1 MKLKLFSIVL
11 LVFAFSGSI
20 IAQYNL
26 QWPTQSNNNTANF
39 YVTCGSTSQG
49 WTVNSVNTCFLYM
62 PVLIPDNSENN
73 PISYRFR
80 MNQTGNG
87 TVNDT
92 LSLEVNIS
100 NTGWYVDT
108 LIFGNTNNNVNF
120 DITGKIQADLTN
132 DDFIAFRLKAV
143 AKTSSFAWTLK
154 KDNFEFNV
162 NNVTTTNNYLPVSLA
177 SFSGYCENTLAHIEW
192 ITYSELNNDYFT
204 IERSENNRDFF
215 AAGYIPGSGNSNIV
229 QHYSFTDSKEIFS
242 EITHYRLRQTD
253 YDGTYQISN
262 SIAVR
267 KNNLKNQQ
275 MSYFIEN
282 STVYLNYET
291 LQDEDIKLEVFDVFG
306 KQIDAMLLQ
315 AGKGA
320 NIVQWSFKGNDSV
333 HGLYFMRIINSSSQI
348 HFAKVVL

>member
-1 MKLKLFSIVL
+1 MSKIYIYIFTFVI
-11 LVFAFSGSI
+11 FI
-20 IAQYNL
+20 IQINSVAQTNYYDL
-26 QWPTQSNNNTANF
+26 TFGNNQNF
-39 YVTCGSTSQG
+39 TITCGTVNASG
-49 WTVNSVNTCFLYM
+49 WTVTYADNDCFLYTPILS
-62 PVLIPDNSENN
+62 PVGSGNIEIPY
-73 PISYRFR
+73 IFR
-80 MNQTGNG
+80 INQSGGN
-87 TVNDT
+87 TINDT
-92 LSLEVNIS
+92 LKLEVNVS
-100 NTGWYVDT
+100 NTGWTVIQT
-108 LIFGNTNNNVNF
+108 VLGNQYNEVNYEIEGS
-120 DITGKIQADLTN
+120 ITVNAT
-132 DDFIAFRLKAV
+132 DFLAFRLHALV
-143 AKTSSFAWTLK
+143 KTSTSFWTVK
-154 KDNFEFNV
+154 KTNSFFTVENV
-162 NNVTTTNNYLPVSLA
+162 DPTDDYLPVSLA
-177 SFSGYCENTLAHIEW
+177 SFSGFCENNLAHIEW

-242 EITHYRLRQTD
+242 EITYYRLRQTD
-253 YDGTYQISN
+253 YDGTTQISN

-267 KNNLKNQQ
+267 KNNLQNQQ

-291 LQDEDIKLEVFDVFG
+291 LQEEDIKLEVFDIFG

-320 NIVQWSFKGNDSV
+320 NIVQWSFRGNDAV